1 MTLRR
6 SLPRLLA
13 LALPCLGLFA
23 GAPAQAADSY
33 RTTGNCD
40 GFPKVSLRTPDGL
53 CVGLVA
59 SGLGFARGVAVIGND
74 IYVANMGSWEKGR
87 GKLLR
92 LPEGGRGTPQVLL
105 SKLDRPNGLV
115 ATPDGKL
122 LLGLAGRI
130 VSVDP
135 KADPPAAEP
144 QDVVTGLPND
154 GRHPLA
160 ALALAPDGTLYVN
173 VGSAT
178 DHCERTDDSAPDPAQ
193 PCPETQGTPPRGSI
207 LRVAADALPADART
221 LAPFARGLRNSM
233 GLAVLPNGTPLAVAN
248 ARDAIDQADPSLSDE
263 ALPHD
268 VYTVLKD
275 GADYGWPYCYD
286 GREPSPE
293 YPRFD
298 CGRVEVPTLLLPA
311 HAAPL
316 GLLLYHGSAL
326 PGLEGRVLMTWHGYR
341 DTGHRVMALTIGDQG
356 MPQGKPQPLV
366 SGWDAAKGIRPQGAP
381 LGLAEMADGSVLI
394 TEDHN
399 GTLLRLAR
407 AQPAAT
413 P

>member
-6 SLPRLLA
+6 SLFRLLA
-13 LALPCLGLFA
+13 LALPCIGLFA
-23 GAPAQAADSY
+23 GAPARAAGSY
-33 RTTGNCD
+33 RTSGDCD

-59 SGLGFARGVAVIGND
+59 AGLRFARGVAVIGDD
-74 IYVANMGSWEKGR
+74 IYVADMGSWEKGR
-87 GKLLR
+87 GRLLR
-92 LPEGGRGTPQVLL
+92 IPDRGRGTPQVLL
-105 SKLDRPNGLV
+105 TKLDRPNGLV
-115 ATPDGKL
+115 ATPDGTL

-135 KADPPAAEP
+135 KASPPGLR
-144 QDVVTGLPND
+144 DVVTNLPND

-173 VGSAT
+173 VGTAT
-178 DHCERTDDSAPDPAQ
+178 DHCEHADDSAPDPAK
-193 PCPETQGTPPRGSI
+193 PCQETEGTPPRGSV
-207 LRVAADALPADART
+207 LRIAAGALPADARA

-233 GLAVLPNGTPLAVAN
+233 GLAVLANGTPLAVVN
-248 ARDAIDQADPSLSDE
+248 ARDAIDQADPQLSDE

-268 VYTVLKD
+268 FYTVLKA

-286 GREPSPE
+286 DRKPSPE
-293 YPRFD
+293 YPHFD
-298 CGRVEVPTLLLPA
+298 CSKVEVPALLLPA

-316 GLLLYHGSAL
+316 GMLIYRGTVL
-326 PGLEGRVLMTWHGYR
+326 PGLDGRVLMTWHGYR
-341 DTGHRVMALTIGDQG
+341 DTGHRVMALTIDDQG
-356 MPQGKPQPLV
+356 TPQGQPQPLV

>member
-1 MTLRR
+1 MTFRR
-6 SLPRLLA
+6 SLLRLLA

-23 GAPAQAADSY
+23 GAPAQAAGSY
-33 RTTGNCD
+33 RTSGDCD

-59 SGLGFARGVAVIGND
+59 AGLRFARGVAVIGD
-74 IYVANMGSWEKGR
+74 DVYVADMGSWEKGR
-87 GKLLR
+87 GRLLR
-92 LPEGGRGTPQVLL
+92 LPEGGRGAPQVLL

-115 ATPDGKL
+115 ATPDGRL

-135 KADPPAAEP
+135 KADPPATP
-144 QDVVTGLPND
+144 TDVVTNLPND

-160 ALALAPDGTLYVN
+160 ALALAPDGTIFVN

-178 DHCERTDDSAPDPAQ
+178 DHCERADDSAPDPAK
-193 PCPETQGTPPRGSI
+193 PCPETEATPPRGSV

-221 LAPFARGLRNSM
+221 VAPFARGLRNSM
-233 GLAVLPNGTPLAVAN
+233 ALAVLPNGTPLALVN

-268 VYTVLKD
+268 FYTVLKD
-275 GADYGWPYCYD
+275 GTDYGWPTCYD
-286 GREPSPE
+286 DRKPSPE
-293 YPRFD
+293 YPHFD
-298 CGRVEVPTLLLPA
+298 CSKVEVPALLLPA

-316 GLLLYHGSAL
+316 GMLVYRGSAL
-326 PGLEGRVLMTWHGYR
+326 PGLDGRVLMTWHGYR
-341 DTGHRVMALTIGDQG
+341 DTGHRVMTLAIDDQG
-356 MPQGKPQPLV
+356 VPQGKPQPLI

-381 LGLAEMADGSVLI
+381 VGLAEMADGSVLI
-394 TEDHN
+394 SEDHN

-407 AQPAAT
+407 AQPAAA